1 MNTALLRVNQ
11 VFGLLFLCAIGFTC
25 GQYGPHVAARV
36 NDFYSAPKRAREANA
51 NYMMQYVSSPKF
63 EMNDDMK
70 KLFESR
76 QAEFDAN
83 KLLGETYRMPP
94 PRRP

>member
-1 MNTALLRVNQ
+1 MQTALLRVSQ
-11 VFGLLFLCAIGFTC
+11 CLAFLLICAIGFAC
-25 GQYGPHVAARV
+25 GQYGPAIAKQVSGVYH
-36 NDFYSAPKRAREANA
+36 APKNVREANA
-51 NYMMQYVSSPKF
+51 NYLMQYVSSPKF

>member
-1 MNTALLRVNQ
+1 VNTALLRVNQ
-11 VFGLLFLCAIGFTC
+11 ALGLLFLCGIGFAC

-36 NDFYSAPKRAREANA
+36 NDLYRAPKRAREANA
-51 NYMMQYVSSPKF
+51 NYLMQYVSSPKF
-63 EMNDDMK
+63 EMNDEMRRVID
-70 KLFESR
+70 SR